1 MTKERITV
9 STAARPEANI
19 ASSATGSRL
28 ILGVDGGG
36 SKTAALVALL
46 DESGQLSILG
56 RGKGGPSNLRLA
68 GKELSLASL
77 DQAVNEALK
86 KADVSG
92 RNLDYAVLAL
102 AGSGSPDVQRDVSNW
117 AEQRKLSPRVEI
129 IPDVEPVL
137 AEGTVNGQ
145 GVALIVGTGS
155 VAIGITRDGRSV
167 TKGGWGHWFGD
178 KGSGYYLG
186 YKALAAV
193 AEASDEI
200 GPETV
205 LSEMVLDVLGATDPR
220 EILTEVSASG
230 DTRREVAALAPTV
243 LHAAAANDSVAQRIM
258 NEAIEEAVKLVAAVT
273 KTLGFDAPF
282 PLALAG
288 GVACRNQYFR
298 DALLLELNKLQPPPG
313 VITVV
318 DQPVLGCLTIARK
331 ELAEEWRP
339 NESEPTGPGLA

>member
-1 MTKERITV
+1 MTRERTTV
-9 STAARPEANI
+9 KTASTTGSKPAAPVA
-19 ASSATGSRL
+19 GSRL

-46 DESGQLSILG
+46 EESGQLTILG

-68 GKELSLASL
+68 GKAQSLASL
-77 DQAVNEALK
+77 DQAVDEALK
-86 KADVSG
+86 KADVAG
-92 RNLDYAVLAL
+92 RKLDYAVLAL

-117 AEQRKLSPRVEI
+117 AKRRKLCKSVEI

-137 AEGTVNGQ
+137 AEGTDGGR

-155 VAIGITRDGRSV
+155 VAIGIDRDGKSV

-178 KGSGYYLG
+178 KGSGFYLG

-193 AEASDEI
+193 AEASDDI

-205 LSEMVLDVLGATDPR
+205 LSEMVLEALGATDPR
-220 EILTEVSASG
+220 DILKEVTAGG

-243 LHAAAANDSVAQRIM
+243 LHAAAANDSVAQRIV
-258 NEAIEEAVKLVAAVT
+258 NEAIGEAVKLVAAVT

-282 PLALAG
+282 SLALAG

-298 DALLLELNKLQPPPG
+298 DALLFELNKLQPPPG
-313 VITVV
+313 IITVV
-318 DQPVLGCLTIARK
+318 DEPVFGCLTIARNK
-331 ELAEEWRP
+331 LAGE
-339 NESEPTGPGLA
+339 